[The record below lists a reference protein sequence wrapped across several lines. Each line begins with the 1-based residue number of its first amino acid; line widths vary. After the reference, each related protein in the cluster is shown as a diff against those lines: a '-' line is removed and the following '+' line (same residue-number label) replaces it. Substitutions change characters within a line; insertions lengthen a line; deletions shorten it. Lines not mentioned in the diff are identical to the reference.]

1 MVEQPKIGK
10 VIFKEGT
17 YFLEAEGK
25 HHAIPVGANVQTPQL
40 KELVGKQVEI
50 LYSEPQSFV
59 VGLVQAG
66 ATSIRPPR
74 IICYFPAD
82 PWAVGVVEEGARAA
96 LAQQFLNEGVL
107 SRENFEK
114 LGAERQ

>member
-1 MVEQPKIGK
+1 MAEQPKTGT
-10 VIFKEGT
+10 VVFKDGT

-25 HHAIPVGANVQTPQL
+25 HHAIPVGANVQSPQL
-40 KELVGKQVEI
+40 KELVGKKVDI
-50 LYSEPQSFV
+50 LYSEPQRFV

-66 ATSIRPPR
+66 ATGFRPPR

-82 PWAVGVVEEGARAA
+82 PWAVGLVEEGARAA

-107 SRENFEK
+107 SKETFEK
-114 LGAERQ
+114 LGGERQ

>member
-1 MVEQPKIGK
+1 MAEHPKTGK
-10 VIFKEGT
+10 VTFREGN

-50 LYSEPQSFV
+50 LYSEPKSFV
-59 VGLVQAG
+59 VGLVPVG
-66 ATSIRPPR
+66 ATSRPPR

-107 SRENFEK
+107 SKETFEK
-114 LGAERQ
+114 LGGERQ